1 MDATILLLIVKDG
14 VVNGAVYALLAIAI
28 VLVFSVTRV
37 IFIPQG
43 EFVAFSALTL
53 AALSRGEVAGTAPLL
68 VTLSAISLIGEVIRH
83 RFRLSGR
90 HWARLLARDVALP
103 CGLWGAT
110 AFLVGFHAGLWV
122 TIPLTLL
129 LMIPIGPVL
138 YRIVFA
144 PLAEASVLVL
154 LIAAAGVHL
163 TLLGIGLNAFGPE
176 GVRAPG
182 LVSGLQH
189 FGSVTL
195 TSQKTA
201 LLVVTVALM
210 AALWFVLQHS
220 MIGKALRAAAV
231 NRIGARLVGL
241 EVAASGQLAFA
252 IAAAIGTIT
261 GILIGSYTTI
271 YYDTGFLIGLSGFVA
286 AILGGLVSY
295 PATVIASLF
304 VGLVEAFSAFE
315 ASTYKEVIVFF
326 SIIPVLLVRSLR
338 RRVIED
344 PE

>member
-1 MDATILLLIVKDG
+1 MDATILLLVVKDG

-43 EFVAFSALTL
+43 EFVAFGALTL
-53 AALSRGEVAGTAPLL
+53 AALSRGEVPGTAPLL
-68 VTLSAISLIGEVIRH
+68 VTLSAVSLIGEVIRH
-83 RFRLSGR
+83 RSRLSGR
-90 HWARLLARDVALP
+90 RWVWLLARDVVLPFFLWAL
-103 CGLWGAT
+103 T
-110 AFLVGFHAGLWV
+110 AIVVDLHAGLWV

-129 LMIPIGPVL
+129 LMISIGPVL
-138 YRIVFA
+138 YRTVFA

-163 TLLGIGLNAFGPE
+163 TLLGIGLQVFGPE

-182 LVSGLQH
+182 MFKGMQH
-189 FGSVTL
+189 FGPVTL
-195 TSQKTA
+195 TSQKTV
-201 LLVVTVALM
+201 LLVVTIAVMGL
-210 AALWFVLQHS
+210 LWFGLQHS
-220 MIGKALRAAAV
+220 MIGKSLRAAAV

-241 EVAASGQLAFA
+241 PVSSSGQLAFA
-252 IAAAIGTIT
+252 IAAAIGAVT

-271 YYDTGFLIGLSGFVA
+271 YYDTGFLIGLTGFVA

-304 VGLVEAFSAFE
+304 VGLIEAFSAFE
-315 ASTYKEVIVFF
+315 ASTYKEVIVFL
-326 SIIPVLLVRSLR
+326 SIIPVLFVRSLR

-344 PE
+344 HE